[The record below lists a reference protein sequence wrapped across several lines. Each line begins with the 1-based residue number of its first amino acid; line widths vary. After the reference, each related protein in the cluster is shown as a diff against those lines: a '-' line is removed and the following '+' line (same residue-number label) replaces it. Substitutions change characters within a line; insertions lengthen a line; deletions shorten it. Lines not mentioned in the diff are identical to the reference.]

1 MPHSSCHPR
10 IWTVLRALYI
20 RVQEKN
26 LLHSVSESHG
36 CVTTHH
42 RERNCRFRKRKPL
55 TIRNTQR
62 EKCTRVLVGSLDGH
76 VLSRQTRDA
85 SVKERTGLSRRK
97 YIPNLSVSDKT
108 SATPESRLSLLIFV
122 FRRSR
127 RNSSEFPVREMKHR
141 VTHRLIHGSGKLRAH
156 VSLMKKKI

>member
-1 MPHSSCHPR
+1 M
-10 IWTVLRALYI
+10 LRALYI

-97 YIPNLSVSDKT
+97 YIPNLGVSDKT
-108 SATPESRLSLLIFV
+108 SATPESRLSLLDYLRLSPKSPELVRIPGT
-122 FRRSR
+122 
-127 RNSSEFPVREMKHR
+127 RNEASCDSPSDAWKRKAAR
-141 VTHRLIHGSGKLRAH
+141 PCLLNG
-156 VSLMKKKI
+156 KKI

>member
-42 RERNCRFRKRKPL
+42 RERHCRFRKRKPL

-85 SVKERTGLSRRK
+85 FVKERTGLSRRK
-97 YIPNLSVSDKT
+97 YIPNLGVSDKT
-108 SATPESRLSLLIFV
+108 SATPESRLSLCLSSSFAEV
-122 FRRSR
+122 AGTRQNSR
-127 RNSSEFPVREMKHR
+127 YAKWSVVWLTVWYMEAESCAPM
-141 VTHRLIHGSGKLRAH
+141 
-156 VSLMKKKI
+156 SL